1 MHDINLLLLSMPQNL
16 IYIVTDTTVAN
27 KFGLEQVKYLS
38 KNNFNVHLICGEG
51 YLDQEIREV
60 CKTVTQINS
69 LHRSIK
75 IFDDL
80 KTLFI
85 IFKIMHSIK
94 PICVIYSTPKASL
107 LGAVLSYLLRIDHRI
122 YQIWGARWETLSGF
136 SLFIVK
142 LMDKITIKL
151 STSVIGVSDS
161 ISNLYKS
168 ITKKEIL
175 VLGRGSAVGVDSNT
189 FSIQGTHTQFVKL
202 GYAGR
207 IAQDKG
213 ISDLLLIFRMLN
225 EFNPQ
230 ITLDIIGN
238 IDDSDPVDSSA
249 LKYIQSD
256 PGINWVRHCNR
267 FELAN
272 HMKNWTLQILLS
284 QREGLGNVI
293 IEAGACGIPTVCWDV
308 TGVRDAIPDYLKEN
322 LIQNKRIDLLYLRIK
337 EYIENPFTE
346 SEASELS
353 SWTIQNFDK
362 KLVLNNFVN
371 HVKNEIFS
379 KHERSYK

>member
-1 MHDINLLLLSMPQNL
+1 VPQNL

-27 KFGLEQVKYLS
+27 KFGLEQIKYLS
-38 KNNFNVHLICGEG
+38 KNNFDIHLICGEG
-51 YLDQEIREV
+51 SLDLEMGDV
-60 CKTVTQINS
+60 CKTVTQIKS

-85 IFKIMHSIK
+85 IFNIIHSIK
-94 PICVIYSTPKASL
+94 PICMVYSTPKASL
-107 LGAVLSYLLRIDHRI
+107 LGAILSYFLRIDNRI

-161 ISNLYKS
+161 IANLYKS

-175 VLGRGSAVGVDSNT
+175 VLGRGSAVGVDSNI
-189 FSIQGTHTQFVKL
+189 FSIQRVHTQCFKL

-213 ISDLLLIFRMLN
+213 ISDLLLIYRMLKK
-225 EFNPQ
+225 FNSQ
-230 ITLDIIGN
+230 ITLDIIG
-238 IDDSDPVDSSA
+238 DVDASDPVDSSVM
-249 LKYIQSD
+249 KYIQSD
-256 PGINWVRHCNR
+256 SGINWVRHCSR

-322 LIQNKRIDLLYLRIK
+322 LIQNKRIDLIYLRIK

-379 KHERSYK
+379 KHDRSYK

>member
-1 MHDINLLLLSMPQNL
+1 VPQNL

-27 KFGLEQVKYLS
+27 KFGLEQIKYLS
-38 KNNFNVHLICGEG
+38 KNNFNIHLICGEG
-51 YLDQEIREV
+51 SLDLEMGDV
-60 CKTVTQINS
+60 CKTVTQIKS

-85 IFKIMHSIK
+85 IFNIIYSIK
-94 PICVIYSTPKASL
+94 PICMVYSTPKASL
-107 LGAVLSYLLRIDHRI
+107 LGAILSYFLRIDNRI

-161 ISNLYKS
+161 IANLYKS

-175 VLGRGSAVGVDSNT
+175 VLGRGSAVGVDSNI
-189 FSIQGTHTQFVKL
+189 FSIQRVHTQCFKL

-213 ISDLLLIFRMLN
+213 ISDLLLIYRMLKK
-225 EFNPQ
+225 FNSQ
-230 ITLDIIGN
+230 ITLDIIG
-238 IDDSDPVDSSA
+238 DVDASDPVDSSVM
-249 LKYIQSD
+249 KYIQSD
-256 PGINWVRHCNR
+256 SGINWVKHCSR
-267 FELAN
+267 FELSN

-322 LIQNKRIDLLYLRIK
+322 LIQNKRIDLIYLRIK

-362 KLVLNNFVN
+362 KIVLNNFVN

-379 KHERSYK
+379 ERDRSYK

>member
-1 MHDINLLLLSMPQNL
+1 MPQNL

-27 KFGLEQVKYLS
+27 KFGLEQINYLS
-38 KNNFNVHLICGEG
+38 KNNFDIHLICGEG
-51 YLDQEIREV
+51 SLDLEMGNV
-60 CKTVTQINS
+60 CKTVTQIKS

-85 IFKIMHSIK
+85 IFNTIHSIK
-94 PICVIYSTPKASL
+94 PICMVYSTPKASL
-107 LGAVLSYLLRIDHRI
+107 LGAILSYFLRIDNRI

-175 VLGRGSAVGVDSNT
+175 VLGRGSAVGVDSNI
-189 FSIQGTHTQFVKL
+189 FSIQRVHTQCFKL

-213 ISDLLLIFRMLN
+213 ISDLLLIYRMLKK
-225 EFNPQ
+225 FNSQ
-230 ITLDIIGN
+230 ITLDIIG
-238 IDDSDPVDSSA
+238 DVDVSDPVDSSVM
-249 LKYIQSD
+249 KYIQSD
-256 PGINWVRHCNR
+256 SGINWVRHCSR

-322 LIQNKRIDLLYLRIK
+322 LIQNKRIDLIYLRIK

-362 KLVLNNFVN
+362 KIVLNNFVN

-379 KHERSYK
+379 ERDRSYK

>member
-1 MHDINLLLLSMPQNL
+1 VPQNL

-27 KFGLEQVKYLS
+27 KFGLEQINYLS
-38 KNNFNVHLICGEG
+38 KNNFDIHLICGEG
-51 YLDQEIREV
+51 SLDLEMGNV
-60 CKTVTQINS
+60 CKTVTQIKS

-85 IFKIMHSIK
+85 IFNTIHSIK
-94 PICVIYSTPKASL
+94 PICMVYSTPKASL
-107 LGAVLSYLLRIDHRI
+107 LGAILSYFLRIDNRI

-175 VLGRGSAVGVDSNT
+175 VLGRGSAVGVDSNI
-189 FSIQGTHTQFVKL
+189 FSIQRVHTQCFKL

-213 ISDLLLIFRMLN
+213 ISDLLLIYRMLKK
-225 EFNPQ
+225 FNSQ
-230 ITLDIIGN
+230 ITLDIIG
-238 IDDSDPVDSSA
+238 DVDVSDPVDSSVM
-249 LKYIQSD
+249 KYIQSD
-256 PGINWVRHCNR
+256 SGINWVRHCSR

-322 LIQNKRIDLLYLRIK
+322 LIQNKRIDLIYLRIK

-362 KLVLNNFVN
+362 KIVLNNFVN

-379 KHERSYK
+379 ERDRSYK

>member
-1 MHDINLLLLSMPQNL
+1 MPQNL
-16 IYIVTDTTVAN
+16 IYIVTDVTVAN
-27 KFGLEQVKYLS
+27 KFGLEQIKYLS
-38 KNNFNVHLICGEG
+38 KNNFNIHLICGEG
-51 YLDQEIREV
+51 SLDLEIRQI
-60 CKTVTQINS
+60 CKSVTQIKS

-85 IFKIMHSIK
+85 IFNLINSIK

-107 LGAVLSYLLRIDHRI
+107 LGAILSYFLRIDNRI

-142 LMDKITIKL
+142 FMDKITIKL
-151 STSVIGVSDS
+151 STSVIGVSHS

-168 ITKKEIL
+168 ITNKEIV
-175 VLGRGSAVGVDSNT
+175 VLGRGSAVGVDSNI
-189 FSIQGTHTQFVKL
+189 FSIQGVHSQNFKL

-207 IAQDKG
+207 LANDKG
-213 ISDLLLIFRMLN
+213 ISDLLSIYKMLKKSN
-225 EFNPQ
+225 SR

-238 IDDSDPVDSSA
+238 VDDSDPIDSSVM
-249 LKYIQSD
+249 KYIQSD
-256 PGINWVRHCNR
+256 SGINWIRHCSR

-272 HMKNWTLQILLS
+272 HMKKWTLQILLS

-308 TGVRDAIPDYLKEN
+308 TGVRDAIPDYLKGN
-322 LIQNKRIDLLYLRIK
+322 LIQNKRIDLLYMRIK
-337 EYIENPFTE
+337 QYLENPFTGPE
-346 SEASELS
+346 SSKLS
-353 SWTIQNFDK
+353 SWTIQNFEKDT
-362 KLVLNNFVN
+362 VMNNFVD
-371 HVKNEIFS
+371 HVKNEILT
-379 KHERSYK
+379 KIGREHN